1 MSENEN
7 INNEIQ
13 NLENSLKEK
22 GFDVKVY
29 AANSDSSNTI
39 RSYYTKTIKFY
50 NEDILKAKHLFD
62 LVFYLQKQ
70 LNEKYFSSFFLKIMN
85 EGIKE
90 ICKENNIDYQKLLND
105 LFSIQNIL

>member
-1 MSENEN
+1 MDENEDNIKEIKQIDENTKEIIYKTPLDTN
-7 INNEIQ
+7 INM
-13 NLENSLKEK
+13 KH
-22 GFDVKVY
+22 
-29 AANSDSSNTI
+29 
-39 RSYYTKTIKFY
+39 YYTKTIKFY

-90 ICKENNIDYQKLLND
+90 ICKENNIDYQKILNE